1 MTTGERIKQRRIEL
15 GLTQL
20 ELAKK
25 LGYTSKAAISKI
37 EKQGNDVTLKTVKKF
52 SKVLCCTP
60 SYLMGWQEEP
70 PKARNLSEINVYEQA
85 EDPKVAERKPIIDQY
100 TGFPESTRKR
110 LRMYI
115 QAMLDAEDK
124 NK

>member
-52 SKVLCCTP
+52 SKVLYCTP
-60 SYLMGWQEEP
+60 SYLMGWQEGP
-70 PKARNLSEINVYEQA
+70 PKARDLSEVNVCEQA
-85 EDPKVAERKPIIDQY
+85 EDPKIAELKPIIDQY
-100 TGFPESTRKR
+100 SSYPDATRKR
-110 LRMYI
+110 LLLYM
-115 QAMLDAEDK
+115 QAIMDAEKK